1 MPFVDPSLSDAGDA
15 PIVTDE
21 TDPRSLA
28 LAALAALH
36 RALLHAIEA
45 AATSDPSH
53 GASERLPSVDE
64 PATVTPTSP

>member
-1 MPFVDPSLSDAGDA
+1 MGDA
-15 PIVTDE
+15 PIATDE

-45 AATSDPSH
+45 AATSNASH
-53 GASERLPSVDE
+53 GASDRLPPADE
-64 PATVTPTSP
+64 PTTVAPTSP